1 MKKSE
6 LIDSFYTPNRQS
18 PAALLLILVKLFQRI
33 FRQGWPFLLVL
44 FLNPQRGSSTIAI
57 MIVAIAV
64 FSAANS
70 LLSYFRFSY
79 YIEDDEFIIE
89 KGVLR
94 RTRLNVAF
102 DRIQTIEF
110 QQNIVHRIFNVV
122 EVEIDTAGSKGQE
135 FSIEALDYPTAEALR
150 DFLLEKRG
158 DAPLDSEDPQTE
170 RAKEETLL
178 HLSIGDLM
186 KVGVSQNHLRTAAI
200 LFGLGFSFIDD
211 IDEAFDESV
220 YDMVTEWLGISG
232 LGTILPL
239 VLFFLILSFFAS
251 MIFTVFR
258 YFNLRFIR
266 TMAGFKVKSGLLSR
280 REQSA
285 TLNKIQF
292 IRWTNNP
299 IKRFF
304 KMYTLR
310 LYQAASEA
318 VNSKRAI
325 VVQGSYQEQIDAV
338 RQVHF
343 PAFADEYSEVNS
355 ISPLYVR
362 RRLLFTGI
370 IPTIA
375 LLLLGYFIWDLK
387 ANTLWF
393 LWWIPIAQWL
403 SVQAYRNWK
412 FRVSEKGMLS
422 KSGIFAK
429 EHTLLQWHK
438 VQSVQL
444 SQSLYQKRRKV
455 ADVIFFTAAGSVRI
469 PYVSL
474 PQAQKV
480 AGLFAVLCGGFEIGL
495 DVENNCYSTNIN
507 RLPDWNKTA
516 CFNGIKINSGRIIR
530 KLQIEAFSLPFDH
543 FQ

>member
-1 MKKSE
+1 MKKSDSV
-6 LIDSFYTPNRQS
+6 DSFYTPNRQS
-18 PAALLLILVKLFQRI
+18 PVALLLILVKLFQRI
-33 FRQGWPFLLVL
+33 FRQGWPILLVL
-44 FLNPQRGSSTIAI
+44 FLNPQRGSYTIAF
-57 MIVAIAV
+57 MIIGIAV
-64 FSAANS
+64 FSAVNS
-70 LLSYFRFSY
+70 LLSYFRFAY
-79 YIEDDEFIIE
+79 FIEDDEFIIE

-158 DAPLDSEDPQTE
+158 VAPTESE
-170 RAKEETLL
+170 EEEEVTHQEAVLL
-178 HLSIGDLM
+178 RLSIPDLL

-220 YDMVTEWLGISG
+220 YDMITEWLGISG
-232 LGTILPL
+232 LGTVLPL
-239 VLFFLILSFFAS
+239 IIFFLVLSFFAS

-266 TMAGFKVKSGLLSR
+266 TAAGFKVKSGLLSR

-299 IKRFF
+299 IKRLFQ
-304 KMYTLR
+304 MYTLR

-343 PAFADEYSEVNS
+343 PAFADEYSEINN
-355 ISPLYVR
+355 ISPFYVR

-370 IPTIA
+370 IPTIG
-375 LLLLGYFIWDLK
+375 LLFLGYFAWGLQ
-387 ANTLWF
+387 ANALWF
-393 LWWIPIAQWL
+393 LWWIPTAQWL
-403 SVQAYRNWK
+403 SVQSYRNWE
-412 FRVSEKGMLS
+412 FRISEKGMLS
-422 KSGIFAK
+422 KSGIFSK
-429 EHTLLQWHK
+429 EYTLLQWHK

-444 SQSLYQKRRKV
+444 TQSLYQKRRKV
-455 ADVIFFTAAGSVRI
+455 ADVVFFTAAGSVRI
-469 PYVSL
+469 PYVPL
-474 PQAQKV
+474 PKARQMQDY
-480 AGLFAVLCGGFEIGL
+480 LLYY
-495 DVENNCYSTNIN
+495 VEQS
-507 RLPDWNKTA
+507 RLAWM
-516 CFNGIKINSGRIIR
+516 
-530 KLQIEAFSLPFDH
+530 
-543 FQ
+543 